1 MGYSTVIT
9 HDQDYEILFLM
20 IIVNYGKGY
29 CLCSI
34 IIHQSLLPL
43 HHSLL
48 HSITIMLMIFELVC
62 IAWYPQTSLQSSMY
76 GNCGLVYVF
85 NTFTWLSH
93 IHCTDVEEVFRQE
106 QSFQNIKYHHTL
118 CFINSHFAY

>member
-1 MGYSTVIT
+1 MGYSTVMN

-34 IIHQSLLPL
+34 IIHQSFLPL

-48 HSITIMLMIFELVC
+48 HSITKMLMIFELVC
-62 IAWYPQTSLQSSMY
+62 IAWYPQTSLQTSIH
-76 GNCGLVYVF
+76 GDCGLVYVI
-85 NTFTWLSH
+85 NIFTWTTH
-93 IHCTDVEEVFRQE
+93 IHYMNVEQVFRQY
-106 QSFQNIKYHHTL
+106 QSF
-118 CFINSHFAY
+118 